1 MILIWVKT
9 KHIHLKHM
17 ISAPLR
23 ICLLAW
29 CMITLHDENLFF
41 LLNHLGVCSSL
52 SKPFYLKLSDVLVN
66 LGKIL
71 TGQNRNLTEYL
82 HNLALISTPAY
93 QLNPTLTIVIP
104 IKLGSVKI
112 TKLSDLKSLNWVIS
126 TAFKSLVYQDLKSLK
141 LVILE
146 MYKNWLS

>member
-1 MILIWVKT
+1 M
-9 KHIHLKHM
+9 
-17 ISAPLR
+17 SASMMYDYT
-23 ICLLAW
+23 AW
-29 CMITLHDENLFF
+29 WKFVF